1 MITQNGETTT
11 YDSENEDQAED
22 VAAVAGGFGA
32 VKLSEVA
39 DYSVNDAGLV
49 DYGLDDTSR
58 ITVEVTY
65 TSDAKDQTMTLYI
78 GGENGSGDRYVRIN
92 DSRIVYLISD
102 EICNNI
108 LNQ

>member
-1 MITQNGETTT
+1 M
-11 YDSENEDQAED
+11 
-22 VAAVAGGFGA
+22 
-32 VKLSEVA
+32 KLSEAA
-39 DYSVNDAGLV
+39 DYSVDDVDLV
-49 DYGLDDTSR
+49 GYGLDDTSR

-78 GGENGSGDRYVRIN
+78 GGENGSGDRYVMMN